1 MSKWGTEGA
10 TPKSLH
16 RVAQGGCPAPSPLV
30 ASAALSLAPGV
41 GALFF
46 SSSRPDVL
54 SHGDYH
60 SLRIQNTIQ
69 SHELSCRPE
78 ELKPFYFPIY
88 TVSYILQ

>member
-46 SSSRPDVL
+46 FPPL
-54 SHGDYH
+54 GQTFSHTG
-60 SLRIQNTIQ
+60 TIIPSEYKTQ
-69 SHELSCRPE
+69 FRAM
-78 ELKPFYFPIY
+78 
-88 TVSYILQ
+88 SYLADQKN

>member
-46 SSSRPDVL
+46 FL
-54 SHGDYH
+54 
-60 SLRIQNTIQ
+60 L
-69 SHELSCRPE
+69 
-78 ELKPFYFPIY
+78 
-88 TVSYILQ
+88 